1 MDRFYRFLSHPALVK
16 AAVCLVVVDM
26 ITVALSYLGL
36 AAMAFRFAV
45 AGGLLVLLGLVL
57 YGLFNHRQKPPEL

>member
-1 MDRFYRFLSHPALVK
+1 
-16 AAVCLVVVDM
+16 
-26 ITVALSYLGL
+26 
-36 AAMAFRFAV
+36 MAFRFAV